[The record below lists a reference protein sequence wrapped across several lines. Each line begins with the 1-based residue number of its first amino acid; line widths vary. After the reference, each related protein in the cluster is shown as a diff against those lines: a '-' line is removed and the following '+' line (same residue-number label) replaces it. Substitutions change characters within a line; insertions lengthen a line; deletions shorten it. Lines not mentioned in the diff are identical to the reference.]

1 MKKLSKIWKNTKR
14 LTKSIIYN
22 SYHNNFLY
30 IDSIP
35 LSTWWKAR
43 KVFAKPKLEYY
54 FFKRNSY
61 VYVKDLNPYSHSII
75 NIYDFEWKT
84 KYGDY
89 RFEYCPQIVIKIFG
103 YYFIMIWTDPSGKG
117 DNMNYYET
125 LMNYL
130 WEYKC
135 DIEKTKRCFGVQCLE
150 IDENNEEI
158 WTSCWNDKW
167 LK

>member
-1 MKKLSKIWKNTKR
+1 
-14 LTKSIIYN
+14 
-22 SYHNNFLY
+22 
-30 IDSIP
+30 
-35 LSTWWKAR
+35 
-43 KVFAKPKLEYY
+43 
-54 FFKRNSY
+54 
-61 VYVKDLNPYSHSII
+61 
-75 NIYDFEWKT
+75 
-84 KYGDY
+84 
-89 RFEYCPQIVIKIFG
+89 
-103 YYFIMIWTDPSGKG
+103 MIWTDPSGKG